1 MKTYVIKTYFV
12 TAVVNHVE
20 AESVEEAYEQAQEY
34 QSTLTHSELLGL
46 CPNGLV
52 WSDAEAF
59 EVSESNEWTQI
70 ELDINA

>member
-1 MKTYVIKTYFV
+1 MKTYVIKTYLF
-12 TAVVNHVE
+12 AEVVNHVE
-20 AESVEEAYEQAQEY
+20 AESVEEAYEQAQDH

-52 WSDAEAF
+52 WNDAEAF
-59 EVSESNEWTQI
+59 EVSGANQWTQV